1 MQTIEL
7 TLPDPSIFK
16 AYDVRGIV
24 DRTLTQLGRCKL
36 SVQHS
41 ARLHWKVLSSV
52 LPSAA
57 MADFQV
63 RCCVTH

>member
-24 DRTLTQLGRCKL
+24 DRTLTGSACKL
-36 SVQHS
+36 SVQRS

-57 MADFQV
+57 MADFQSDAA
-63 RCCVTH
+63 